1 MNASYDKAWK
11 IRSIINALT
20 RRFKHGYTPPP
31 TMAFDEAMLPSRSNF
46 NRMRVYMKD
55 KPHKW
60 GTKLFMLCCSSTAY
74 CIRFEL
80 YCGKQE
86 HGGLNGA
93 LNDYGSGPAAV
104 IRNLCEVFGP
114 NGPGQNAMRLIVT
127 DRYYTSIP
135 LAMQMLTMG
144 FYTVGTV
151 QTNRLGLPVS
161 LLEGEQRGGKK
172 RKPLKRRPV
181 TIERGTFEVADHAH
195 IQGLRAIRWW
205 DNRAVYLLASGG
217 SVELDRVTYMI
228 SYVYNVINAYIIFNA
243 RRAADGLSKLPH
255 VNFLKQLRL
264 ELCQLQEDDWDGLRE
279 SDEDTA
285 TPSKTRTAPMY
296 RGHTVVLNDE
306 WRPGNN
312 QSGRKRRTR
321 AWDSSIYCSDCKLP
335 TSSKKPKAWRV
346 FLCDKVRHRHNGALM
361 SCFEIWHKAW
371 RNGTILPKKARKRN
385 IRARVPAAET
395 LREELSE
402 GEVELADNVSTDDAS
417 PRAKRSRPSET
428 QV

>member
-1 MNASYDKAWK
+1 
-11 IRSIINALT
+11 
-20 RRFKHGYTPPP
+20 
-31 TMAFDEAMLPSRSNF
+31 
-46 NRMRVYMKD
+46 
-55 KPHKW
+55 
-60 GTKLFMLCCSSTAY
+60 
-74 CIRFEL
+74 
-80 YCGKQE
+80 
-86 HGGLNGA
+86 
-93 LNDYGSGPAAV
+93 
-104 IRNLCEVFGP
+104 
-114 NGPGQNAMRLIVT
+114 MRLIVT
-127 DRYYTSIP
+127 DRYYTSVP

-144 FYTVGTV
+144 FYTAGTV

-172 RKPLKRRPV
+172 RKPPKRRPV

-205 DNRAVYLLASGG
+205 DNRAVYRLASGG
-217 SVELDRVTYMI
+217 SVELDRVVCRDKLTGEQAEVPCPRSLFLGLI
-228 SYVYNVINAYIIFNA
+228 DLAVINAYIIFNA
-243 RRAADGLSKLPH
+243 RRVADGLSKLPH
-255 VNFLKQLRL
+255 VNFLKQLHL

-279 SDEDTA
+279 SDEATA
-285 TPSKTRTAPMY
+285 TPSKARTAPMY
-296 RGHTVVLNDE
+296 RGHTVVINDE

-321 AWDSSIYCSDCKLP
+321 ACKVCSLLKGTDGARVGDSSIYCSDCKLP

-346 FLCDKVRHRHNGALM
+346 FLSDKVRHRHNGALM
-361 SCFEIWHKAW
+361 SFFEIWHKAW

-402 GEVELADNVSTDDAS
+402 GEAELADNVSTDDDS